1 MRALVAARRWRPWR
15 AAADA
20 ASARPAL
27 RLAVLAVIPMLWIV
41 GANLAPLAQM
51 AAISLMERY
60 PVPPGEPVA
69 WTLSH
74 YAAFWERSLYLNAYI
89 RSFIFAT
96 AVTLITLLVMFPV
109 AWYVAKVAPREARL
123 RLLLILV
130 APFWVSE
137 IVRSIAWMLVLANRG
152 ALNLALAGVGVI
164 DDPLPMLYTHGS
176 LAVGVLYL
184 TSLYM
189 LLPLYAAFE
198 KIDDGLLQASA
209 NLGAGPLTRLRRIIL
224 PLARDG
230 IVGGCTLVFL
240 MAIGLYAMPQLLGG
254 PDTTLFAVTIGQV
267 FSRAGDAWPL
277 GSALSILLILG
288 ALGWVGAFAL
298 LWKSPRRSA

>member
-27 RLAVLAVIPMLWIV
+27 RLAVLAAIPMLWIV

>member
-1 MRALVAARRWRPWR
+1 MRALVAARRWKPWR

-20 ASARPAL
+20 ISARPAL
-27 RLAVLAVIPMLWIV
+27 RLAVLAAIPALWIV

-60 PVPPGEPVA
+60 PVPPGESVS

-74 YAAFWERSLYLNAYI
+74 YAAFWERGLYLNAYL
-89 RSFIFAT
+89 RSFVFAT
-96 AVTLITLLVMFPV
+96 GVTLVTLVVMFPV

-152 ALNLALAGVGVI
+152 ALNLALSGAGVI
-164 DDPLPMLYTHGS
+164 DAPLPMLYTHGS
-176 LAVGVLYL
+176 LAIGVLYL

-209 NLGAGPLTRLRRIIL
+209 NLGAGPLTRLGRIIL
-224 PLARDG
+224 PLSRDG

-267 FSRAGDAWPL
+267 FSRGGDAWPL

-298 LWKSPRRSA
+298 LWRSPRRSG

>member
-20 ASARPAL
+20 VSARPAL
-27 RLAVLAVIPMLWIV
+27 RLAVLAAIPVLWIV

-60 PVPPGEPVA
+60 PVPPGEPIA

-74 YAAFWERSLYLNAYI
+74 YAAFWERPLYLNAYI
-89 RSFIFAT
+89 RSFVFAT
-96 AVTLITLLVMFPV
+96 GVTLITLLVMFPV
-109 AWYVAKVAPREARL
+109 AWYVAKVAPRQARL

-152 ALNLALAGVGVI
+152 ALNLALSGAGVI
-164 DDPLPMLYTHGS
+164 DAPLPMLYTHGS
-176 LAVGVLYL
+176 LAIGVLYL

-298 LWKSPRRSA
+298 LWKSPRRSG